1 MSAHSAQDTTAFST
15 PGAAAQAS
23 ASFAAPTNTTQ
34 RWILTSLSA
43 TFAAGATAQAAQLFL
58 NLRNGASGAGTII
71 WSKSI
76 ILPANGV
83 WEVNLSE
90 LNIPGAYG
98 AAMTLE
104 FSAAGAAGTFESV
117 AATAYLSA

>member
-1 MSAHSAQDTTAFST
+1 MRSGAQDNPVFST
-15 PGAAAQAS
+15 PGAAAQAT
-23 ASFAAPTNTTQ
+23 ASQAASGATQ
-34 RWILTSLSA
+34 KWMCTSISA
-43 TFAAGATAQAAQLFL
+43 TLATGATPQAAQLFL
-58 NLRNGASGAGTII
+58 NLRNGASGAGSII
-71 WSKSI
+71 WSKAI

-83 WEVNLSE
+83 WEVNLAD

-117 AATAYLSA
+117 AMTGYLSA